1 MEVANRKLDRKSTIL
16 LEHKYEFNA
25 PKYYDFSKEDDKLK

>member
-1 MEVANRKLDRKSTIL
+1 MEVQSRKLDRKSTIL
-16 LEHKYEFNA
+16 LELKYEFDA